1 MKILFIANR
10 FPYPPFRGDKLKI
23 YNLAKQLSQKHE
35 IHLITF
41 VEDPS
46 DYQHLDKLNGL
57 FSEIILIDL
66 PKWKSYWHVLTGFL
80 NSKPLQVN
88 YFKSKKFAKS
98 LETLLDMHQYDAIH
112 VQHLRMAQYAL
123 NIQHP
128 NKILDLPD
136 AFSLYWQRRK
146 SIKRSFFVKLLD
158 QIESK
163 KVLAYEAYILK
174 RFTKNLVCSSEDAN
188 FLKDKHGAENVMIL
202 PNGVDVHTFKPLQH
216 DYVHHHTLLFTG
228 NMDYAP
234 NVDAVI
240 YFTEQILPLVLEKF
254 EVQFIIA
261 GQRPIESVKALDN
274 GKTVFVTGFIQ
285 DLTQTYNDA
294 SVVVAPLR
302 FGAGTQNK
310 VLEAMA
316 MGIPVVCSNIG
327 FEGLGIQDG
336 EGAFMRKETS
346 SFAEQV
352 IALLSSSDLRK
363 ATGEKGVEVIQS
375 RFSWESIAQTLE
387 GYFEG

>member
-23 YNLAKQLSQKHE
+23 YNLAKQLSLKHE

-66 PKWKSYWHVLTGFL
+66 PKWKSYWHVLFGFL
-80 NSKPLQVN
+80 NKNPLQVN
-88 YFKSKKFAKS
+88 YFKSKNFAKQ
-98 LETLLDMHQYDAIH
+98 LKQLLSQHTYDAIH
-112 VQHLRMAQYAL
+112 VQHLRMAQYAIDL
-123 NIQHP
+123 VHP

-146 SIKRSFFVKLLD
+146 AIKRNYFVRVLD

-163 KVLAYEAYILK
+163 KVMLYEKFILGK
-174 RFTKNLVCSSEDAN
+174 FTKNLVCSSEDAQ
-188 FLKDKHGAENVMIL
+188 FLREKHGSDNVMIL
-202 PNGVDVHTFKPLQH
+202 PNGVDVHTFKPMHH
-216 DYVHHHTLLFTG
+216 DYSHHHTLLFTG

-240 YFTEQILPLVLEKF
+240 YFAEQILPLVLEKF

-261 GQRPIESVKALDN
+261 GQRPIESVKALHN
-274 GKTVFVTGFIQ
+274 GKTIVVTGFID
-285 DLTQTYNDA
+285 DLTQTYNNA

-336 EGAFMRKETS
+336 EGAFMRKDTTA
-346 SFAEQV
+346 FAEQV

-387 GYFEG
+387 AYFRG